1 MLDNRTFL
9 ISSFALV
16 LLSAGVWFSRSH
28 VAVAAAATAASGVT
42 STGSAPGASASAVV
56 PAAQSVT
63 VLPVQRRDVPVIVEA
78 PGTVVPLQTVELR
91 AQVSGVVR
99 EVLVREG
106 QAVRR
111 GEPLFQLDDRNERA
125 NLDKAR
131 AQLLRDRATLADLER
146 QLQRARELRGQG
158 FIAQSA
164 ADSSATQV
172 EAQQALIRSDE
183 AAVQSAEVALGFTRL
198 TAPLSGR
205 VGQIAVH
212 PGSLVQPGGVALLTI
227 HQIDPVG
234 VSFPVPEAHL
244 SPLLALAGISSP
256 GPAAAVGKPR
266 SGAAATELAVLL
278 PLGGERRRGEAP
290 HSLPGRL
297 VFVDNAVD
305 TASGTIL
312 VKGSL
317 ANPRQQLW
325 PGQYVSVRL
334 TLRTLEQAQV
344 IPQAAVIQRGA
355 ERSVYVVAP
364 DGSARPKVVQ
374 LRQSLGEL
382 IAVEGLDDG
391 DRVVVEGKQNLR
403 PGTPL
408 RIAVPASAGAASGGT
423 AGGTA
428 GGATAASAAASASR
442 GASR

>member
-1 MLDNRTFL
+1 M
-9 ISSFALV
+9 
-16 LLSAGVWFSRSH
+16 
-28 VAVAAAATAASGVT
+28 
-42 STGSAPGASASAVV
+42 
-56 PAAQSVT
+56 
-63 VLPVQRRDVPVIVEA
+63 
-78 PGTVVPLQTVELR
+78 
-91 AQVSGVVR
+91 
-99 EVLVREG
+99 
-106 QAVRR
+106 
-111 GEPLFQLDDRNERA
+111 
-125 NLDKAR
+125 
-131 AQLLRDRATLADLER
+131 
-146 QLQRARELRGQG
+146 
-158 FIAQSA
+158 
-164 ADSSATQV
+164 
-172 EAQQALIRSDE
+172 
-183 AAVQSAEVALGFTRL
+183 
-198 TAPLSGR
+198 
-205 VGQIAVH
+205 
-212 PGSLVQPGGVALLTI
+212 
-227 HQIDPVG
+227 
-234 VSFPVPEAHL
+234 
-244 SPLLALAGISSP
+244 
-256 GPAAAVGKPR
+256 
-266 SGAAATELAVLL
+266 LL

-297 VFVDNAVD
+297 VFVVNAVD

-423 AGGTA
+423 AGG
-428 GGATAASAAASASR
+428 ATAASAAASASR

>member
-1 MLDNRTFL
+1 MLDKKSLL
-9 ISSFALV
+9 ISGVALV
-16 LLSAGVWFSRSH
+16 ILSAGVWYSRSH
-28 VAVAAAATAASGVT
+28 VAVATAAAAAASGAALSGTVA
-42 STGSAPGASASAVV
+42 SAPA

-63 VLPVQRRDVPVIVEA
+63 VQQVQRRDVPVTVEA

-205 VGQIAVH
+205 VGQIAVN

-256 GPAAAVGKPR
+256 GPAAAAGKPR
-266 SGAAATELAVLL
+266 SGAAAAELAVLL
-278 PLGGERRRGEAP
+278 PPGGERRRGEAP
-290 HSLPGRL
+290 SSLPGRL

-305 TASGTIL
+305 TASGTIR
-312 VKGSL
+312 VKGSV

-374 LRQSLGEL
+374 LRQALGEL
-382 IAVEGLDDG
+382 VAVEGLDDG

-403 PGTPL
+403 SGTPL
-408 RIAVPASAGAASGGT
+408 RIAVPASAGRT
-423 AGGTA
+423 AGGAA